1 MRKGFDC
8 SMRTVKD
15 TIERNAM
22 LAPGDRVGV
31 AVSGGADS
39 VALLRILAN
48 LAAEYTLEL
57 VALHLNHGIRGEES
71 DRDEAF
77 VKDLTGSMGIPLEIE
92 NISIPTLR
100 RERGGSLE
108 DLCREERYAFFERMA
123 RRHTL
128 NKIALGHTVND
139 QAETVIMRFLRGSGL
154 EGLKGFLPV
163 RDGIYIRPLMEV
175 TRDEITSFL
184 GEEGI
189 PFVTDSSN
197 RDETYLRN
205 RIRGRLVPE
214 LKASYNAR
222 LEENIGRTAE
232 ILRLE
237 DDFIRESVAGIVAE
251 WKIDTDSARL
261 PVARLKEL
269 HPALLWRL
277 VKTILETHS
286 PVKNGIG
293 YLHVKAVADLV
304 DGPNPSAC
312 ANLPFNLTA
321 RREYDDLI
329 IAPDDGSPDGCDF
342 SYEVQIPGSV
352 DIAETGGR
360 MVFDLVDAT
369 EVDTRSDNPVFMD
382 YDTISFP
389 LVVRSMRAG
398 DRIRPLGMEGTK
410 KVAAL
415 LMDEKV
421 PKVRRRSIPLLADR
435 ASVLWVPGVRLSD
448 RVKMTDMTEKVV
460 KAEII

>member
-1 MRKGFDC
+1 MRK
-8 SMRTVKD
+8 VKS
-15 TIERNAM
+15 TIERHAM
-22 LAPGDRVGV
+22 LTPGDRVGV

-39 VALLRILAN
+39 VALLHVLAN
-48 LAAEYTLEL
+48 LGAEYTLEL
-57 VALHLNHGIRGEES
+57 VALHLNHGIRGDES

-77 VKDLTGSMGIPLEIE
+77 VRELAGSMGIPLEVE
-92 NISIPTLR
+92 NISIPKLR

-108 DLCREERYAFFERMA
+108 DLCREERYAFFERMMC
-123 RRHTL
+123 RHRL
-128 NKIALGHTVND
+128 DKIALGHTLGD

-197 RDETYLRN
+197 KDQTYLRN

-214 LKASYNAR
+214 LKASYNVR

-237 DDFIRESVAGIVAE
+237 DDFIRESVAGIIAE
-251 WKIDTDSARL
+251 WEIDTNRTQL
-261 PVARLKEL
+261 PVPRLKQL

-277 VKTILETHS
+277 IKTILETHS

-293 YLHVKAVADLV
+293 YLHVKAVADLI
-304 DGPNPSAC
+304 DGQSPSAC

-329 IAPDDGSPDGCDF
+329 IAPDDRSPGESDF
-342 SYEVQIPGSV
+342 SYKVEIPGSV
-352 DIAETGGR
+352 DITESGKR

-369 EVDTRSDNPVFMD
+369 EVGPCSDNPVFID
-382 YDTISFP
+382 YSAISFP
-389 LVVRSMRAG
+389 LVVRNIRPG

-421 PKVRRRSIPLLADR
+421 PKGRRRSILLLADR

>member
-1 MRKGFDC
+1 MRKV
-8 SMRTVKD
+8 RN
-15 TIERNAM
+15 TIEKHAM
-22 LAPGDRVGV
+22 ITPGDRVGV
-31 AVSGGADS
+31 ALSGGADS
-39 VALLRILAN
+39 VALLHVLAN
-48 LAAEYTLEL
+48 LAPEHALEL
-57 VALHLNHGIRGEES
+57 FTLHLNHGIRGEES

-77 VKDLTGSMGIPLEIE
+77 VRKLAGSMDIPLESE
-92 NISIPTLR
+92 RVSVPALR
-100 RERGGSLE
+100 KERGGSLE
-108 DLCREERYAFFERMA
+108 DICRDERYAFFERMA
-123 RRHTL
+123 RRHGL
-128 NKIALGHTVND
+128 DKIALGHTLSD

-175 TRDEITSFL
+175 TRDEIIFFL

-214 LKASYNAR
+214 LKASYNVR

-237 DDFIRESVAGIVAE
+237 DDFIRESVAGIIAE
-251 WKIDTDSARL
+251 WTIDTDRARL
-261 PVARLKEL
+261 PVPKLKKL

-277 VKTILETHS
+277 IKTILETHS

-293 YLHVKAVADLV
+293 YLHVKAVADLI
-304 DGPNPSAC
+304 DGPSPSAS
-312 ANLPFNLTA
+312 ADLPFNLTA

-329 IAPDDGSPDGCDF
+329 IAPDDGSSGGCDF

-352 DIAETGGR
+352 DIAETGRR
-360 MVFDLVDAT
+360 MVFDLVDA
-369 EVDTRSDNPVFMD
+369 EEADGRSDNPVFMD
-382 YDTISFP
+382 CRAISFP
-389 LVVRSMRAG
+389 LVVRNMRAG
-398 DRIRPLGMEGTK
+398 DRIRPLGMKGTK

-421 PKVRRRSIPLLADR
+421 PKVLRRSIPLLADR
-435 ASVLWVPGVRLSD
+435 SSVLWVPGVRLSD

>member
-1 MRKGFDC
+1 MRKVRG
-8 SMRTVKD
+8 
-15 TIERNAM
+15 TIEKHGM
-22 LAPGDRVGV
+22 LAPGDRVGI
-31 AVSGGADS
+31 ALSGGADS
-39 VALLRILAN
+39 VALLHVLAQI
-48 LAAEYTLEL
+48 APEYTLEL
-57 VALHLNHGIRGEES
+57 SALHLNHGIRGEES

-77 VKDLTGSMGIPLEIE
+77 VRKLAGSMDIPLASER
-92 NISIPTLR
+92 ISIPALR

-108 DLCREERYAFFERMA
+108 DICRDERYAFFERMA
-123 RRHTL
+123 RRHGL
-128 NKIALGHTVND
+128 NKIALGHTLND

-163 RDGIYIRPLMEV
+163 RDGIYIRPLMEI
-175 TRDEITSFL
+175 TRDEILSFL
-184 GEEGI
+184 GKECI

-214 LKASYNAR
+214 LKASYNVR
-222 LEENIGRTAE
+222 VEETIARTAE

-237 DDFIRESVAGIVAE
+237 DDFIRDSVAAVIDE
-251 WKIDTDSARL
+251 WAIDTDRPRL
-261 PVARLKEL
+261 PVPKLKEL

-277 VKTILETHS
+277 IKTILEAHS

-293 YLHVKAVADLV
+293 YLHVKAVADLI
-304 DGPNPSAC
+304 DGPSPSAS
-312 ANLPFNLTA
+312 ADLPFHLTA

-329 IAPDDGSPDGCDF
+329 IAPDDGSPGGSDF

-352 DIAETGGR
+352 DIAETGKR
-360 MVFDLVDAT
+360 MVFDLVGAQ
-369 EVDTRSDNPVFMD
+369 EVDARSDNPVFMD
-382 YDTISFP
+382 FHAISFP
-389 LVVRSMRAG
+389 LVVRNLRTG
-398 DRIRPLGMEGTK
+398 DRIHPLGMAGTK

-421 PKVRRRSIPLLADR
+421 PKTRRRSIPLLADR